1 MFEAFDTKHLT
12 WKYFQKIKQ
21 PKFSFLKRA
30 PFLDMHGVNNLK
42 ASNMKILLNILLH
55 VNLKHLRGG
64 D

>member
-12 WKYFQKIKQ
+12 WKCFQKIKQ

-42 ASNMKILLNILLH
+42 ASNMKILLH
-55 VNLKHLRGG
+55 VNLKHL
-64 D
+64 